1 MCVYVCVCI
10 YIHISLQ
17 TVTLGMKRN
26 MHDSFFLEVEFKD
39 LCAWNCECK
48 KLTVVPKFLT
58 GIMERI
64 VVLVPKRLN
73 LMGVTMV

>member
-1 MCVYVCVCI
+1 MYI
-10 YIHISLQ
+10 YPNSDIGHGEKHCM
-17 TVTLGMKRN
+17 TV
-26 MHDSFFLEVEFKD
+26 FLEGEFKD
-39 LCAWNCECK
+39 LCAWNRECK